1 MGTTDEEEQQ
11 GLREDADGANGS
23 PQEGRAAPL
32 TPDLEVREVK
42 RGTKPG
48 SRYVRVQRRSQRPF
62 ERTDTG
68 EYRATAVAIR
78 PRSRVEAG
86 WRLFK
91 RIVVGAPLA
100 SSKLIEERLTK
111 AKALAIFASDNLSSS
126 AYATEEMLLV
136 LVLAGTAAFEWSIPI
151 AAAISVLVVIVALSY
166 SQVIR
171 AYPNGGGAYVVA
183 KENLGNWPGYIA
195 GASLIADY
203 VLLVAVSIAAGV
215 AAITS
220 AIPELHDYRVPVA
233 IGCVVAVTLGNLRG
247 IRESASFFALPTY
260 MFIVAFAGLLITGL
274 VRLALGHDLAAS
286 APEHPVEIGTGG
298 VTIFLL
304 LRAFSSGSAALTGIE
319 AVSNGVPSLKPPE
332 AKNAVIVLVWM
343 VAILAAFFL
352 GTAILAYHLDIVP
365 SEQETVIAQIAEA
378 VFGRNVFFYTVQ
390 MTTMFI
396 LILAA
401 NTSFAG
407 LPSLAS
413 VMARDRVLPRQFSF
427 RGDRLAFSNGIIVLG
442 LASIGLL
449 IVFQAET
456 HKLIPLYAVGVFVGF
471 TLAQAGLV
479 RHWRRERDQPGAQL
493 SLAIN
498 ALGAV
503 VTGAVTVIVAGTKF
517 IDGAWLTIASI
528 AAMAFFF
535 SRIYHHYQR
544 VHEQLVVPDDV
555 VVPSGPRSIDT
566 PPRAEGRRGRI
577 VLVPVDELNQ
587 AVLRTVEFAR
597 SISDQATAVHVTDD
611 IEDAEELRARWE
623 STVPDTPIVII
634 ESPYRSFLAPM
645 LSYIDAMDQI
655 DPEAYITVVL
665 PEFVPAHFWE
675 GILHNQ
681 SAVRLKKALLHR
693 PNTVLIDVPYH
704 LEP

>member
-1 MGTTDEEEQQ
+1 MGTTEDEEQQ
-11 GLREDADGANGS
+11 GLREGADAS
-23 PQEGRAAPL
+23 PPEGRAAPL

-62 ERTDTG
+62 ERTETG

-78 PRSRVEAG
+78 PRSRMEAG
-86 WRLFK
+86 WRMFK

-100 SSKLIEERLTK
+100 SSQLAGERLSK
-111 AKALAIFASDNLSSS
+111 LKALAIFASDNLSSA

-136 LVLAGTAAFEWSIPI
+136 LILASTVAFSWSIPI
-151 AAAISVLVVIVALSY
+151 AIAITALTVLVALSY

-171 AYPNGGGAYVVA
+171 GYPNGGGAYVVA
-183 KENLGNWPGYIA
+183 KENLGLWAGWTA
-195 GASLIADY
+195 GASLIANY
-203 VLLVAVSIAAGV
+203 VILVAVSVAAGI

-220 AIPELHDYRVPVA
+220 AVPELHEYRVA
-233 IGCVVAVTLGNLRG
+233 LSIGAVVVITLANLRG
-247 IRESASFFALPTY
+247 IRESASLVALPTY
-260 MFIVAFAGLLITGL
+260 FFIIIFSALLATGFI
-274 VRLALGHDLAAS
+274 RLALGQDLKAES
-286 APEHPVEIGTGG
+286 PENLIEPGG
-298 VTIFLL
+298 QAVTLFLI

-319 AVSNGVPSLKPPE
+319 AISNGVPSLKPPE
-332 AKNAVIVLVWM
+332 AKNAVLLLVWM
-343 VAILAAFFL
+343 VAILGAFFL
-352 GTAILAYHLDIVP
+352 GTSVLAYQFEVAP
-365 SEQETVIAQIAEA
+365 SETKTVVAQIADTA
-378 VFGRNVFFYTVQ
+378 FGGGILFYALQ
-390 MTTMFI
+390 ISTMFI

-413 VMARDRVLPRQFSF
+413 VMARDRALPRQFSF

-449 IVFQAET
+449 IVFQADA
-456 HKLIPLYAVGVFVGF
+456 HNLIPLYAVGVFVGF

-479 RHWRRERDQPGAQL
+479 RHWRRLGTPGSNV
-493 SLAIN
+493 SLVIN
-498 ALGAV
+498 GAGA
-503 VTGAVTVIVAGTKF
+503 TITAAVTIIVAGTKLV
-517 IDGAWLTIASI
+517 DGAWITIGGIVLLTFS
-528 AAMAFFF
+528 F

-544 VHEQLVVPDDV
+544 VHEQLEVT
-555 VVPSGPRSIDT
+555 GPLASSET
-566 PPRAEGRRGRI
+566 PALPPAGESRRGRF
-577 VLVPVDELNQ
+577 VLVPVDEINQ
-587 AVLRTVEFAR
+587 AVLRTIEFAR

-611 IEDAEELRARWE
+611 IEEAEALRARWE
-623 STVPDTPIVII
+623 ATLPDTPIVII

-693 PNTVLIDVPYH
+693 PNTILIDVPYH